1 MIQATCMEYLDP
13 FLMREGKAAEAVLPY
28 RRALHLTNSNL
39 KSNHTGLVGKE
50 NYIPNGLTITKNKD
64 LNSDQKKQRVCCL

>member
-13 FLMREGKAAEAVLPY
+13 FLMRKGKAAEAMLSY

-39 KSNHTGLVGKE
+39 KSNNTGLVGKE
-50 NYIPNGLTITKNKD
+50 NYIPKG
-64 LNSDQKKQRVCCL
+64 